1 MDTTA
6 RKRSDLGRMARGS
19 TINMAGAGISGALG
33 FVLSVVLA
41 RGLGVDDAGIFFE
54 VIALYNILEVVGQAG
69 APSGL
74 VRMIAR
80 DRAVGQEADV
90 RPTIWVATI
99 PVLVVSTAMGLFC
112 VAAAPWIT
120 DVVMQGGDSAVGVEY
135 LRTLAPFMIASTL
148 AGTLARAFQGFGQ
161 MMPVV
166 ALTQVLVPVLRT
178 VLCTGVLIADLGPAA
193 LGLAWGL
200 PSLVSLVVAIPWLG
214 GALHRDEARREP
226 AERRPVPVIASEFW
240 RFTIYQALATI
251 VQIVLLRLDV
261 LLVGGIENSKQA
273 GIYSAAS
280 RYLTPGVMFATAI
293 VFVVGPQLAG
303 MIARKDFD
311 RALNVYQTATLWLSV
326 LSFPMYIALAVYA
339 TLLMRI
345 FGPGF
350 SAGATALQILSIAML
365 LNMATGAVRSALFMG
380 GKSSWILWDNT
391 AALVSNIALNVILIP
406 EFGINGAAV
415 AWAVS
420 IAIGNLLPL
429 YQVKGLWGLQ
439 PVGRGYLT
447 AIAASV
453 LCFGVLGLVFRA
465 ALGDSIPAFIAYAVV
480 SSAIYCVWA
489 WRSRRLLQIDAF
501 GEAVRLRRSR
511 SAQA

>member
-1 MDTTA
+1 
-6 RKRSDLGRMARGS
+6 
-19 TINMAGAGISGALG
+19 
-33 FVLSVVLA
+33 
-41 RGLGVDDAGIFFE
+41 
-54 VIALYNILEVVGQAG
+54 
-69 APSGL
+69 
-74 VRMIAR
+74 
-80 DRAVGQEADV
+80 
-90 RPTIWVATI
+90 
-99 PVLVVSTAMGLFC
+99 
-112 VAAAPWIT
+112 
-120 DVVMQGGDSAVGVEY
+120 
-135 LRTLAPFMIASTL
+135 
-148 AGTLARAFQGFGQ
+148 
-161 MMPVV
+161 
-166 ALTQVLVPVLRT
+166 
-178 VLCTGVLIADLGPAA
+178 
-193 LGLAWGL
+193 L

-214 GALHRDEARREP
+214 GALHRDEARRRES
-226 AERRPVPVIASEFW
+226 AARRPVPEIASEFW

-280 RYLTPGVMFATAI
+280 RYLTPGVMFSTAI

-311 RALNVYQTATLWLSV
+311 RARNVYQTATLWLSV
-326 LSFPMYIALAVYA
+326 LSFPMYIAIAVYA

-391 AALVSNIALNVILIP
+391 AALVSNIVLNVILIP

-439 PVGRGYLT
+439 PVGAGYLT

-453 LCFGVLGLVFRA
+453 LCFGVLGLLFRA
-465 ALGDSIPAFIAYAVV
+465 LLGDSIPAFIAYAVV
-480 SSAIYCVWA
+480 SSAIYCAWA

-501 GEAVRLRRSR
+501 GEALRLRRSR